1 MRDIYEEPSYL
12 PAVTAKTI
20 NDSLQKYPSQSYIS
34 HHPFQTLDSAVS
46 TPTNNSASVFLQK
59 YQDLQA
65 KKEASYIRAPRLTEG
80 RPSARNSHNPF
91 LLGRRS
97 VTPLKDSSFL
107 GKDSMFTTEG
117 IGKASNESK
126 ANKENTERG
135 MKEVVESPS
144 GRRWEVYDRVRRLIL
159 R

>member
-1 MRDIYEEPSYL
+1 
-12 PAVTAKTI
+12 
-20 NDSLQKYPSQSYIS
+20 
-34 HHPFQTLDSAVS
+34 
-46 TPTNNSASVFLQK
+46 
-59 YQDLQA
+59 
-65 KKEASYIRAPRLTEG
+65 
-80 RPSARNSHNPF
+80 
-91 LLGRRS
+91 
-97 VTPLKDSSFL
+97 
-107 GKDSMFTTEG
+107 MFTTEG